1 MNTISSDIILPF
13 RFKAKTRLSGLLYFH
28 RISINRKTGVPQYQ
42 SAVLKRLIITDSF
55 ENVILVTTAW
65 DEEDELTGN
74 SRVEQLKGG
83 YWKPMID
90 QGSRIERFK
99 RSRESAF
106 TLIRPFIDQANQ
118 RLERARALE
127 RKKVTNRL
135 RLEITR
141 LGQDQQ
147 RLSREI
153 DDELRKPEGVA
164 NLQTLRK
171 EYEELKSASNNLLDT
186 MSTIWDHSG

>member
-1 MNTISSDIILPF
+1 LNTISSDIILPF

>member
-1 MNTISSDIILPF
+1 MDTISSDIILPF
-13 RFKAKTRLSGLLYFH
+13 RFKAKTTLSGLLYFH
-28 RISINRKTGVPQYQ
+28 RISINRRTGVPQYQ
-42 SAVLKRLIITDSF
+42 SAVLKRLIVTDSF

-65 DEEDELTGN
+65 DEEDEPTGN

-118 RLERARALE
+118 RLKRARALE
-127 RKKVTNRL
+127 REKLTNRL
-135 RLEITR
+135 RLKITR

-147 RLSREI
+147 KLSREI
-153 DDELRKPEGVA
+153 DDELKKPEGVA

-171 EYEELKSASNNLLDT
+171 EYEELKSASNNLLNT
-186 MSTIWDHSG
+186 MSTIWDPSG